1 VDQGGVRRRRQR
13 GGLPRLR
20 QVVVRFSD
28 AELDAVCGRAESRGL
43 AVGAWI
49 GDVAVRAAREG
60 HELTVAA
67 QRELLQELIAVRPG
81 VVGDLAGVVDEL
93 IDVLVERLS

>member
-1 VDQGGVRRRRQR
+1 M
-13 GGLPRLR
+13 R

-28 AELDAVCGRAESRGL
+28 AELDAVCSRAEARGL

-49 GDVAVRAAREG
+49 GDVAVRAAHEG
-60 HELTVAA
+60 QELTVSA
-67 QRELLQELIAVRPG
+67 QRDLLQELIAARPG
-81 VVGDLAGVVDEL
+81 VVGDLASVVDEL